1 MKVKEMLTTDE
12 GVFEFVKQHLLNQGQ
27 KSESSNTSCIYKK
40 NNGLSCAVG
49 CLIENEFYNDNLEF
63 KNGDDPIVIDA
74 VRKSLPN
81 WIINKNMLLDLQAI
95 HDECEA
101 DEWEWKLQ
109 ELEAQTFHREEL
121 INMDEESQKKWWKE
135 NYDR

>member
-1 MKVKEMLTTDE
+1 MLTTDE

-27 KSESSNTSCIYKK
+27 KSEGVSSCFYKK
-40 NNGLSCAVG
+40 NNGLSCAIG

-81 WIINKNMLLDLQAI
+81 WVINENMLIDLQVV
-95 HDECEA
+95 HDEYEVE
-101 DEWEWKLQ
+101 EWECKLQ
-109 ELEAQTFHREEL
+109 ELEEQTFRREEL
-121 INMDEESQKKWWKE
+121 LRKDDEEIRKLLNYE
-135 NYDR
+135 N